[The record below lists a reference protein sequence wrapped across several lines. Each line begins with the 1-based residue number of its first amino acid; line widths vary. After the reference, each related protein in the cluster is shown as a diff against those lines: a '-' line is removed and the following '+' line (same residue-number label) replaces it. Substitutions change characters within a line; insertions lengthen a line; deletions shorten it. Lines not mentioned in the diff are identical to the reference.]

1 MGTRVVKNYPS
12 PRLME
17 TIGAT
22 NQTPP
27 EAIGELVANCFDA
40 RCGNEKLT
48 ITIDMCGGQVAV
60 IDDGKGMTAEI
71 LEKAV
76 CIAEDMSNHIERGEN
91 AKGHFG
97 MGFKTSCSTLG
108 RFYEIYTRPIG
119 QDIEY
124 HTSFDISEYTKRD
137 SGADAWDVTIEDR
150 KRFAAS
156 PLGSAQH
163 GSAFV
168 ITRLRTD
175 KGKNYASAVLA
186 YLGEAFKP
194 HLEHGD
200 EIFVEYDSG
209 EGRERKKLSPSRIIL
224 SRGRKLKSMKPSV
237 KMAST
242 ISRDGW
248 H

>member
-76 CIAEDMSNHIERGEN
+76 CIAED
-91 AKGHFG
+91 
-97 MGFKTSCSTLG
+97 
-108 RFYEIYTRPIG
+108 
-119 QDIEY
+119 
-124 HTSFDISEYTKRD
+124 ISR
-137 SGADAWDVTIEDR
+137 R
-150 KRFAAS
+150 
-156 PLGSAQH
+156 
-163 GSAFV
+163 
-168 ITRLRTD
+168 
-175 KGKNYASAVLA
+175 
-186 YLGEAFKP
+186 
-194 HLEHGD
+194 
-200 EIFVEYDSG
+200 
-209 EGRERKKLSPSRIIL
+209 
-224 SRGRKLKSMKPSV
+224 
-237 KMAST
+237 ST
-242 ISRDGW
+242 ISTGCLFCCKSTDENNQGYGSVAADTGRR
-248 H
+248 

>member
-76 CIAEDMSNHIERGEN
+76 CIAEDN
-91 AKGHFG
+91 
-97 MGFKTSCSTLG
+97 FK
-108 RFYEIYTRPIG
+108 I
-119 QDIEY
+119 
-124 HTSFDISEYTKRD
+124 
-137 SGADAWDVTIEDR
+137 DAWMFDSSQKQYVSATGKLRYMGTSKAKIHKVTRHRVENKIKVGIED
-150 KRFAAS
+150 K
-156 PLGSAQH
+156 
-163 GSAFV
+163 
-168 ITRLRTD
+168 
-175 KGKNYASAVLA
+175 
-186 YLGEAFKP
+186 
-194 HLEHGD
+194 
-200 EIFVEYDSG
+200 
-209 EGRERKKLSPSRIIL
+209 
-224 SRGRKLKSMKPSV
+224 
-237 KMAST
+237 
-242 ISRDGW
+242 
-248 H
+248 

>member
-108 RFYEIYTRPIG
+108 RFTRSIHVP
-119 QDIEY
+119 
-124 HTSFDISEYTKRD
+124 
-137 SGADAWDVTIEDR
+137 
-150 KRFAAS
+150 
-156 PLGSAQH
+156 
-163 GSAFV
+163 
-168 ITRLRTD
+168 
-175 KGKNYASAVLA
+175 
-186 YLGEAFKP
+186 
-194 HLEHGD
+194 
-200 EIFVEYDSG
+200 
-209 EGRERKKLSPSRIIL
+209 
-224 SRGRKLKSMKPSV
+224 
-237 KMAST
+237 
-242 ISRDGW
+242 
-248 H
+248 